1 MHIFLYNKEA
11 FPRPLNR
18 DGEFAQEPYSITVP
32 NEAYIQEL
40 DKLITS
46 FNPETMVIAV
56 DVIPKYPVMN
66 EEGTR
71 VVESSEEFYK
81 LKGLLPLKDHE
92 RILENKIVFSEEYI
106 VSRKAEDLT
115 NAKALKYREATTYMD
130 NLRENH
136 SVKFTLDSVEYEHGI
151 REKDT
156 NNLNGVITTFNEIK
170 ALTGQDITTIWKFKS
185 LKSAELSRANIVQLL
200 IVVQTAVQDLFKAI
214 AVVVADLNEME
225 TIEEVEAYDF
235 ASKFVFS

>member
-40 DKLITS
+40 DKLITI
-46 FNPETMVIAV
+46 FNPETMVIAI
-56 DVIPKYPVMN
+56 DTIPKYPILN
-66 EEGTR
+66 ESGDR
-71 VVESSEEFYK
+71 VIESSKELYK
-81 LKGLLPLKDHE
+81 LEGLIPLEEHE
-92 RILENKIVFSEEYI
+92 RILENKVVFSEEYI
-106 VSRKAEDLT
+106 AQRKVADLI
-115 NAKALKYREATTYMD
+115 NAKALKYREAAAYMD

-136 SVKFTLDSVEYEHGI
+136 SVIFTLNDEDYEHGI

-170 ALTGQDITTIWKFKS
+170 TLTGQDITTIWKFKR
-185 LKSAELSRANIVQLL
+185 LKSAELSKTDIVQLL
-200 IVVQTAVQDLFKAI
+200 IIVQKAVQDLFKAI
-214 AVVVADLNEME
+214 AVVVADLNEMK

-235 ASKFVFS
+235 TSKFVFS

>member
-18 DGEFAQEPYSITVP
+18 DGEFSQEPYSITVP

-40 DKLITS
+40 DKLITA

-71 VVESSEEFYK
+71 VTESSEEFYK

-106 VSRKAEDLT
+106 SSRKAEDLT

-136 SVKFTLDSVEYEHGI
+136 SVKFTLAGVEYEHGI

-156 NNLNGVITTFNEIK
+156 NNLNGVIATFNEIK
-170 ALTGQDITTIWKFKS
+170 TLTGKNINTIWKFKS
-185 LKSAELSRANIVQLL
+185 LKSAELSRTNIVQLL
-200 IVVQTAVQDLFKAI
+200 ITVQTAVQDLFKAI
-214 AVVVADLNEME
+214 AVVVTDLNEME

>member
-40 DKLITS
+40 DKLITI
-46 FNPETMVIAV
+46 FNPETMVIAI
-56 DVIPKYPVMN
+56 DTIPKYPILN
-66 EEGTR
+66 ESGDR
-71 VVESSEEFYK
+71 VIESSKELYK
-81 LKGLLPLKDHE
+81 LEGLIPLEEHE
-92 RILENKIVFSEEYI
+92 RILENKVVFSEEYI
-106 VSRKAEDLT
+106 AQRKVADLI
-115 NAKALKYREATTYMD
+115 NAKALIYREAAAYMD

-136 SVKFTLDSVEYEHGI
+136 SVIFTLNDEDYEHGI

-170 ALTGQDITTIWKFKS
+170 TLTGQDITTIWKFKR
-185 LKSAELSRANIVQLL
+185 LKSAELSKTDIVQLL
-200 IVVQTAVQDLFKAI
+200 IIVQKAVQDLFKAI
-214 AVVVADLNEME
+214 AVVVADLNEMK

-235 ASKFVFS
+235 TSKFVFS